1 MLGFFLQFIRV
12 MAQNTVCSEDGPFFP
27 PTSRYFIQNGIGI
40 ASDILQAPDWAIIF
54 IILGAALLAMV
65 IMLIALVSYHF
76 KKIFQF

>member
-1 MLGFFLQFIRV
+1 MKLKT
-12 MAQNTVCSEDGPFFP
+12 NDT
-27 PTSRYFIQNGIGI
+27 
-40 ASDILQAPDWAIIF
+40 DWAIIF